1 MKQALVYSKENCS
14 YCTKAKN
21 LLTLENITYDESVIG
36 RDITREDFLSLFP
49 DQKSV
54 PLIFVNG
61 EKIGGYNELLDYLS
75 RKPTFE

>member
-1 MKQALVYSKENCS
+1 MKEALVYSKENCS

-21 LLTLENITYDESVIG
+21 LLTLENISYEETVIG
-36 RDITREDFLSLFP
+36 EDITREDFMSLFP
-49 DQKSV
+49 DQRSV

-75 RKPTFE
+75 RKPTSE